1 MRHDKHVAD
10 DELGGRNPEYDR
22 LAKKILSYKKL
33 LAAILHHVV
42 SEFKTVSR
50 KDIEEKYIIGTP
62 EVGTVSIEPGRTN
75 KSFRPP
81 ENAVPPQI
89 RGAATEQGETAEG
102 YVTFDILFYAKVP
115 GTGDIIKLI
124 INIEAQKAIPTDYP
138 LMKRVIYYGCRLI
151 SSQKE
156 RDFTKS
162 DYGKIKKIYTIWLC
176 FEPPKGKGSG
186 INKYTITEKH
196 LYGSCKEDAENYA
209 LLNAVVLY
217 IGNRNTGD
225 KLLNMLRLI
234 FKENLTTKEKTKKLK
249 DEYDLSI
256 SGEMGE
262 EMDTMCNLSEGIYER
277 GIRYGERRGEKR
289 GIALGEKRS
298 IALGEKRGMA
308 LGEKSGAD
316 RAMKLVQILLSANRL
331 EDVQHA
337 LNDDAY
343 REKLF
348 KEFKL

>member
-1 MRHDKHVAD
+1 M
-10 DELGGRNPEYDR
+10 
-22 LAKKILSYKKL
+22 

-62 EVGTVSIEPGRTN
+62 EVGTVSVEPGKTN
-75 KSFRPP
+75 KSGFRPP
-81 ENAVPPQI
+81 KDQVPPQI
-89 RGAATEQGETAEG
+89 RGEATEQGETAEG

-115 GTGDIIKLI
+115 NTDDVIKLI

-217 IGNRNTGD
+217 IGNHKTGD
-225 KLLNMLRLI
+225 KLLNMLRLV

-277 GIRYGERRGEKR
+277 GIRYGEKRGIAMGEKR
-289 GIALGEKRS
+289 GIAMGEERMVGLMK
-298 IALGEKRGMA
+298 ALHKDG
-308 LGEKSGAD
+308 
-316 RAMKLVQILLSANRL
+316 
-331 EDVQHA
+331 H
-337 LNDDAY
+337 DDAVFRAINDSSY
-343 REKLF
+343 RNELYKKYKL
-348 KEFKL
+348 